1 MLEKNVLQGE
11 HIPQLMRAIAL
22 EKPNDH
28 IELVDI
34 EVPVPI
40 CSDSELLV
48 KIESVGLNPRDA
60 QFIATG
66 FCGRWEFPHVLGLD
80 AVGVVVQAPKGVH
93 PNIGERVMWHAD
105 VEGQGVLSEYAKVPN
120 FAVSVV
126 PDNVKINEAA
136 TLPSA
141 GMAAIIAISKV
152 HLIDGFTI
160 FVESGA
166 GAVGQFAI
174 QLAKQ
179 AGADVFTTA
188 SKRNHSLV
196 RKLGADVVFDYK
208 EKNLCQKLNR
218 ELGSQG
224 FDAVIDS
231 VGGEST
237 IRNIRLMRFSGRIAC
252 LKPLPVFE
260 DYILY
265 KKAPNISV
273 VSLDGAWIS
282 NSLCAQQKMGFMGNT
297 LLESVA
303 NNDIK
308 VPQIYLVEFNAE
320 SVTTA
325 LQKQLAGGFTG
336 KQIVEIIKP

>member
-1 MLEKNVLQGE
+1 MSEINILQGV
-11 HIPQLMRAIAL
+11 HIPQVMRAVAL
-22 EKPNDH
+22 EAPNDQL
-28 IELVDI
+28 ELIDV
-34 EVPVPI
+34 EVPVPK
-40 CSDSELLV
+40 CGDNELLV
-48 KIESVGLNPRDA
+48 KIESVGLNPRDG
-60 QFIATG
+60 QFLDTG
-66 FCGRWEFPHVLGLD
+66 FCGRWDFPHILGLD
-80 AVGVVVQAPKGVH
+80 AVGIVVQAPKGVH
-93 PNIGERVMWHAD
+93 PNIGERVMWHCD
-105 VEGQGVLSEYAKVPN
+105 IQGQGVLSEYAKVPN

-126 PDNVKINEAA
+126 PNEVNNNQAA

-152 HLIDGFTI
+152 HLIEGFTI

-196 RKLGADVVFDYK
+196 KKLGADVVFDYK

-224 FDAVIDS
+224 FDAVVDS
-231 VGGEST
+231 IGGEST

-252 LKPLPVFE
+252 LKPLPVLE

-265 KKAPNISV
+265 KKAPNISI
-273 VSLDGAWIS
+273 VSLNGAWIS
-282 NSLCAQQKMGFMGNT
+282 DCLCAQQKMGFMGKS

-303 NNDIK
+303 NGEIK
-308 VPQIYLVEFNAE
+308 VPKISLVEFNAE
-320 SVTTA
+320 SVSQA
-325 LQKQLAGGFTG
+325 LKVQLKGGFTG
-336 KQIVEIIKP
+336 KQIVEVIKK

>member
-1 MLEKNVLQGE
+1 MLEKNVLQE
-11 HIPQLMRAIAL
+11 ERIPQLMRAVAVG
-22 EKPNDH
+22 KPNDQ
-28 IELVDI
+28 IDLIDI
-34 EVPVPI
+34 EIAVPE
-40 CSDSELLV
+40 CSDNDLLV

-60 QFIATG
+60 QFIDTG
-66 FCGRWEFPHVLGLD
+66 FCGKWTFPHVLGLD
-80 AVGVVVQAPKGVH
+80 AVGIVVQAPKGVH

-126 PDNVKINEAA
+126 PDKVGVNEAA

-152 HLIDGFTI
+152 HLMEGFTL

-166 GAVGQFAI
+166 SAVGQFAI

-188 SKRNHSLV
+188 SKCNHGLV
-196 RKLGADVVFDYK
+196 RKLGADVVFDYR

-218 ELGSQG
+218 ELGGQG
-224 FDAVIDS
+224 FDAVIDLI
-231 VGGEST
+231 GGEAT
-237 IRNIRLMRFSGRIAC
+237 IRNIRLMRFCGRIAC

-282 NSLCAQQKMGFMGNT
+282 KSLCAQQKMGFMGNS

-303 NNDIK
+303 NGDIK
-308 VPQIYLVEFNAE
+308 VPKITPVAFNAK
-320 SVTTA
+320 SVTAA
-325 LQKQLAGGFTG
+325 LHKQLAGGFTG
-336 KQIVEIIKP
+336 KQIVEIIKS